1 LSGSSKKTREYA
13 PVSGDDPLEDAVFE
27 PVLRRAR
34 LLALSGTDE
43 LVATRAAPES
53 TADRFAWASRGSTK
67 IRGFREPGEVY
78 RLVEPR

>member
-1 LSGSSKKTREYA
+1 M
-13 PVSGDDPLEDAVFE
+13 SGDDPLQDAVFE

-34 LLALSGTDE
+34 LLALSGT
-43 LVATRAAPES
+43 
-53 TADRFAWASRGSTK
+53 ADRFAWESRGTTK